1 MADERLELDATLRK
15 VMRATAGVEN
25 VYFQP
30 PANLFMKLPAIV
42 YKRDEIRNEQADNLT
57 YFQHVIYQV
66 TVIDLNP
73 DSLLVFAISALP
85 KCRFERH
92 FVSDGLNHDVFTI
105 F

>member
-1 MADERLELDATLRK
+1 MDRAETIDKLLRK
-15 VMRATAGVEN
+15 VMQDICGEVN

-30 PANLFMKLPAIV
+30 PANIRMKYPAIV

-57 YFQHVIYQV
+57 YFQYVIYQV
-66 TVIDLNP
+66 TVIDSNP